1 MSKDRAIVAQVAF
14 KGAIDLAVA
23 DKIQMT
29 EILDFTTK
37 YADALWDTY
46 GFESSY
52 DSGKSNSYSGS
63 SDRPASDKQKSF
75 VSSLF
80 NKLTIQQQQ
89 QNKDKVDTASMT
101 ISDASDFIQTFQDLI
116 EKNKNTPVNLDDA
129 PPF

>member
-1 MSKDRAIVAQVAF
+1 MSKDRAIVAQCAF
-14 KGAIDLAVA
+14 KGAIELCVA
-23 DKIQMT
+23 EKIQMS
-29 EILDFTTK
+29 EIMDYTYK
-37 YADALWDTY
+37 YADAMWDKY
-46 GFESSY
+46 GFESYESFRKEK
-52 DSGKSNSYSGS
+52 GAVT

-89 QNKDKVDTASMT
+89 QYKDKVDTNSMT

-116 EKNKNTPVNLDDA
+116 EKQKNTPVNLDDA

>member
-1 MSKDRAIVAQVAF
+1 MSKDRAIVAQCAF
-14 KGAIDLAVA
+14 KGAIDLCVA
-23 DKIQMT
+23 EKIQMS
-29 EILDFTTK
+29 EIMDYTYK
-37 YADALWDTY
+37 YADAMWDKY

-52 DSGKSNSYSGS
+52 DSGSNNYSGGK
-63 SDRPASDKQKSF
+63 DRPASDKQKSF

-89 QNKDKVDTASMT
+89 QYKDKVDTNSMT

>member
-1 MSKDRAIVAQVAF
+1 MSKDRAIVAQCAF
-14 KGAIDLAVA
+14 KGAIELCVA
-23 DKIQMT
+23 EKIQMS
-29 EILDFTTK
+29 EIMDYTYK
-37 YADALWDTY
+37 YADAMWDKY

-52 DSGKSNSYSGS
+52 DSGSSNYSGGK
-63 SDRPASDKQKSF
+63 DRQDSDKQKSF

-89 QNKDKVDTASMT
+89 QYKDKVDTNSMT

>member
-1 MSKDRAIVAQVAF
+1 MSKDKAIVAQVAF

-23 DKIQMT
+23 DKIQIS
-29 EILDFTTK
+29 EIIDFTNK
-37 YADALWDTY
+37 YADAIWDRY
-46 GFESSY
+46 GFGDYESFRKEK
-52 DSGKSNSYSGS
+52 GAVT

-89 QNKDKVDTASMT
+89 QYKDKVDTNSMT
-101 ISDASDFIQTFQDLI
+101 ISAASDFIQTFQDLI